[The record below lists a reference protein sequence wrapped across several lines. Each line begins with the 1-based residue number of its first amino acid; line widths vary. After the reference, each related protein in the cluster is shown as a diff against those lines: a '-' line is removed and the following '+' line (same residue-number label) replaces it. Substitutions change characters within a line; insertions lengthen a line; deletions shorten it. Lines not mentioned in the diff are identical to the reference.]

1 MAITL
6 LPTPPQ
12 RSDPVNFATRAD
24 AFLTAIPVF
33 AVEANTL
40 ATDVSSKQVA
50 TAASATAAAS
60 SQTAAN
66 NSQIAADASA
76 TAAAASSSAT
86 VWVSGTA
93 YPLGNVRFSPINFLS
108 YRRKVAGSG
117 TTDPSNDPTNW
128 APLTAGDGTSTGTG
142 SVVLSSSPTL
152 TAPALGTPVSAVL
165 TNATGLPLSTG
176 VVGTLEVLKGGTGV
190 TTSTGIGSVVLN
202 TSPTLVTP
210 ALGNATANSLS
221 TSGNINV
228 GASSSSGRLTVD
240 GGVLPG
246 GSFGGIGISGQL
258 TTGRSGTFDSG
269 SLASLGAAADASS
282 MELSIGS
289 TSGFETGISLTGNFA
304 TNYKGAIRFLTASIE
319 RARFDSTGNLLFQAA
334 GSAISNV
341 ASVNGG
347 QLAGMRNRI
356 INGDMRISQRG
367 NSFASGATQYSL
379 DRWLFYR
386 TSTAVGAT
394 CLYTNATIAGSISNY
409 AQVQRNSG
417 DTNTGFIY
425 LQTSLESVNVRD
437 FAGKTITLSFFGYCN
452 GNAVGNS
459 SGQIIYG
466 TGTDGNLAAGFT
478 GGITA
483 GSIVFAGNAAWV
495 KNTLTV
501 TLPSNATQLG
511 LSFAFA
517 PTGTAGANDFFGVSY
532 VQLEL
537 GSVASP
543 FEQISYGQQLSLC
556 QRYYSTMSIGYVGV
570 TPTAA
575 LSYGSTFNLPVTM
588 RVTPTFTQLSSVAAV
603 NFPTTL
609 AAIDQFTTQSFRAY
623 KNATTGNAALQS
635 AWTDTI
641 SASSEL

>member
-86 VWVSGTA
+86 VWVSGTT

-152 TAPALGTPVSAVL
+152 TAPALGTPVSVVL

-176 VVGTLEVLKGGTGV
+176 VVGTLAVLKGGTGV
-190 TTSTGIGSVVLN
+190 TTLTGSGSVVLN
-202 TSPTLVTP
+202 TSPSLVTP
-210 ALGNATANSLS
+210 VVDSL
-221 TSGNINV
+221 
-228 GASSSSGRLTVD
+228 
-240 GGVLPG
+240 
-246 GSFGGIGISGQL
+246 
-258 TTGRSGTFDSG
+258 
-269 SLASLGAAADASS
+269 
-282 MELSIGS
+282 
-289 TSGFETGISLTGNFA
+289 
-304 TNYKGAIRFLTASIE
+304 
-319 RARFDSTGNLLFQAA
+319 
-334 GSAISNV
+334 
-341 ASVNGG
+341 NGG

-367 NSFASGATQYSL
+367 NSFASGTTQYTL
-379 DRWLFYR
+379 DRWQFFR
-386 TSTAVGAT
+386 GSNAAGAT
-394 CLYTNATIAGSISNY
+394 CLYTNTTIAGSISNY

-417 DTNTGFIY
+417 DTNTNAIIFSS
-425 LQTSLESVNVRD
+425 SLETINIRD
-437 FAGKTITLSFFGYCN
+437 LAGKTITLSFYGYCS
-452 GNAVGNS
+452 GNAVGNT
-459 SGQIIYG
+459 SGIIYYG
-466 TGTDGNLAAGFT
+466 TGTDGNLASGFT
-478 GGITA
+478 GSTIAGINT
-483 GSIVFAGNAAWV
+483 VTGNSTWA

-511 LSFAFA
+511 ISFQFN

-537 GSVASP
+537 GTVATP
-543 FEQISYGQQLSLC
+543 FEQRPIGLELGLC
-556 QRYYSTMSIGYVGV
+556 QRYYEVITNDVVGYAAAAGINAGSRTKFSVAKRS
-570 TPTAA
+570 TPTI
-575 LSYGSTFNLPVTM
+575 
-588 RVTPTFTQLSSVAAV
+588 TQLSNNSSLTQANVSS
-603 NFPTTL
+603 TTSNY
-609 AAIDQFTTQSFRAY
+609 IGVTVEGVTHFR
-623 KNATTGNAALQS
+623 NATAANANTQYSETA
-635 AWTDTI
+635 
-641 SASSEL
+641 SASAEL